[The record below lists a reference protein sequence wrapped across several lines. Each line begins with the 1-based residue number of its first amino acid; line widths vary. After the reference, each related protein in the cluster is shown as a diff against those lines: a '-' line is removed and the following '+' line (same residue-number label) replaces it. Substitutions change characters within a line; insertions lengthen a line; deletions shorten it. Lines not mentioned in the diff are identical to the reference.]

1 MNIILVGPPGVGKG
15 SQAELLKKHYNISHI
30 STGDMFRE
38 NFKNETPLGKLAK
51 DYMNKGE
58 LVPDSVTNE
67 MVKERLSRNDII
79 QGFLLDGYPRNYNQ
93 AVQLDIYLNELNI
106 ELNAVVKIVADD
118 QTLIKR
124 ISGRRLCPKCSAVY
138 HIDSK
143 KPQVEN
149 TCDNCKAE
157 IIQREDDKEETV
169 KNRLKIYHAQADQLL
184 DFYDDKNL
192 IVEIDGTLSIDEAF
206 KSIIKKL
213 GEIK

>member
-143 KPQVEN
+143 RPQVEN